1 MEKLWIRNETEKDY
15 EVVEHITREA
25 FWNLYVPGCEEHYL
39 AHIMRGH
46 EDFIPELDFV
56 VELDGQVIGNVMYT
70 RARLTDEQGEDKQI
84 LTFGPVCILPEY
96 QRRGYSKLLL
106 EHSFKKALELGY
118 EVIVIFGDPNNYVSR
133 GFRSCKKHNVCLEND
148 IYPCAMLVKELVSGA
163 LGDRKWYYYESPVLT
178 YDRAEPL
185 EFDKR
190 FESKEKKEEPCQEIF
205 YIFSN
210 SVIQ

>member
-1 MEKLWIRNETEKDY
+1 MEKLLIRNETEKDY
-15 EVVEHITREA
+15 AVVEHIAREA

-39 AHIMRGH
+39 THIMRGH

-56 VELDGQVIGNVMYT
+56 LELDGQVIGNVMYT
-70 RARLTDEQGEDKQI
+70 RARLTDESGQDKQI
-84 LTFGPVCILPEY
+84 LTFGPICILPEY
-96 QRRGYSKLLL
+96 QRRGYSKILL
-106 EHSFKKALELGY
+106 EHSFKKAVELGY

-133 GFRSCKKHNVCLEND
+133 GFKSCKKHNVCLEKNV
-148 IYPCAMLVKELVSGA
+148 YPCAMLVKELVSGA
-163 LGDRKWYYYESPVLT
+163 LGDRKWYYYESSVLT
-178 YDRAEPL
+178 YDRTEPL

-190 FESKEKKEEPCQEIF
+190 FEAKEKKEEPCQEIF